1 MTPSF
6 LFVTIGQTPRTDL
19 VPEILRYLPQAV
31 KVEELGVLD
40 GLGPE
45 RIKELA
51 PDPGESRLVTRLRD
65 GTQVVVRKGWVERR
79 LPELLDGI
87 DPMGYTAVV
96 LLCTGEFPGLQGPG
110 LFLDAQHLV
119 DYGMAGLCAGARRVG
134 VLLPLAEQAQEF
146 HLRPVEGQE
155 LEFSH
160 ASPYEGN
167 RFEAAARELS
177 RVDLVVMHCMGY
189 TEAQRETVARVS
201 GQPVLLAR
209 RLVATAL
216 ANLL

>member
-119 DYGMAGLCAGARRVG
+119 DHGMAGLCAGVRRIG
-134 VLLPLAEQAQEF
+134 VLLPLEEQAQGF
-146 HLRPVEGQE
+146 HLSPAEGQR

-167 RFEAAARELS
+167 RFEAAARELPD
-177 RVDLVVMHCMGY
+177 VDLVVMHCMGY

-201 GQPVLLAR
+201 GRPVLLAR